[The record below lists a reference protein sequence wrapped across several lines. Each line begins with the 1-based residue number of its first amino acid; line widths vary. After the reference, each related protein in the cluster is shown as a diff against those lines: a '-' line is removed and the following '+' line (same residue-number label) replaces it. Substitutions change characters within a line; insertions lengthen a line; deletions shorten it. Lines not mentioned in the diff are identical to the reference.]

1 MKTDQ
6 EIIAYIRSHPAT
18 IASRIAHN
26 LGAHGVTGERVRALW
41 AVAKQADAPATVH
54 TAPKPPVRV
63 KPKTMDDFRRA
74 FDNPQK
80 IRNGL
85 SALAEGAYFT
95 EEEFRVFC
103 NIPQQLWRRNAEL
116 SEFSD
121 NHLKVAGV
129 VHWGRKGTIQEMKTI
144 VGSA

>member
-6 EIIAYIRSHPAT
+6 ELREYAATHPT
-18 IASRIAHN
+18 LSPSRIVDN
-26 LGAHGVTGERVRALW
+26 LKSHKITVADVNRALAAAQKA
-41 AVAKQADAPATVH
+41 AVPFAQP
-54 TAPKPPVRV
+54 APKPLVRV
-63 KPKTMDDFRRA
+63 KPKTLDDFRRA

-85 SALAEGAYFT
+85 GALADGAYLT

-116 SEFSD
+116 TEFSD
-121 NHLKVAGV
+121 NHLKVAGI
-129 VHWGRKGTIQEMKTI
+129 VHWAGKDTIQEMKTI
-144 VGSA
+144 IGSA

>member
-6 EIIAYIRSHPAT
+6 ELRAYVAAHPGKSFSKLAD
-18 IASRIAHN
+18 N
-26 LGAHGVTGERVRALW
+26 LSSHGVKAGDFQRAM
-41 AVAKQADAPATVH
+41 AGTPKAPVSFVSP
-54 TAPKPPVRV
+54 APKPLARV
-63 KPKTMDDFRRA
+63 KPKTLADFRKA

-85 SALAEGAYFT
+85 AALADGAYLT

-116 SEFSD
+116 TEFAD
-121 NHLKVAGV
+121 NHLKVAGI
-129 VHWGRKGTIQEMKTI
+129 VHWAGKDTIQEMKTI
-144 VGSA
+144 IGSA